1 MLYFFHHYELPLIM
15 HQHHVQ
21 RLIQDLQRNP
31 DVLNENN
38 NNNTVENPLPQD
50 SNPPPASGTV
60 QSAESPET
68 TANSVNENSMNSTNE
83 TDTSWTSMDT
93 PAASSSSARRATA
106 GGRQLDLNTVAGEQL
121 MTELTDRVMD
131 GVWSDLDTGRP
142 ETT

>member
-1 MLYFFHHYELPLIM
+1 M

-38 NNNTVENPLPQD
+38 NNNTAVNPLPQD
-50 SNPPPASGTV
+50 SNPPPASGTL

-68 TANSVNENSMNSTNE
+68 TANSVIEDSVNSTSE
-83 TDTSWTSMDT
+83 SDTSWTGMDT
-93 PAASSSSARRATA
+93 PAASPSSTGRATA
-106 GGRQLDLNTVAGEQL
+106 GGRELDLNTVAGEEL